1 MEIIPEFYT
10 SPLPPCLNGQG
21 KLAEPPAIF
30 CMGQHDLILLL
41 GDLPFLHQFPSFV
54 FHIVLIG
61 ADDIE
66 PDLVLS
72 LGDQLKGIRPQ
83 IGDIAAP
90 GAVRKGQLPLIVGK
104 MGIAQ
109 GGAVLQ
115 FSDRE
120 VELLQ
125 IIGCEQ
131 AQHGGFIVLPG
142 GDGAV
147 AHTEAIVIFLHRHR
161 VILGAAKAIGIQ
173 RKLLISCVGLPVEG
187 LLLFCEEIGR
197 FAVCLR
203 HQFQSGGSLRGH
215 RVLLQLG
222 LGRGRLRAAVR
233 RGILPGTAGHRKS
246 QQDTAEQK
254 TESAAEESSAES
266 TASGNDNKDS
276 SGSGENHT
284 EQSTENTT
292 ENSTEDTTEETQ
304 PTAKCTCK
312 EKCSQYAVDEDCE
325 VCAKDYKECAYINP
339 SVKITINTP
348 SGWHND
354 TTKVT
359 VKVEDTIVSGNFT
372 IQTVKAK
379 VGQNGSWTDITEDM
393 YIEISENSTI
403 YVQVTDQKGK
413 TYEKK
418 RYIKC
423 FDFTKPTL
431 NAAVSDGLLSIQAH
445 DTDSG
450 IKAIYVNGYEF
461 TEHTNGAL
469 NIRLQQFD
477 AGYQYFTI
485 SAMDNAGNTSEI
497 YKTANPYYTDPENK
511 DSNEKDPAQQLPV
524 DASATK
530 PSSATAQVTEH
541 TKTDVNGNTV
551 SQTGSGT
558 TSSSSATTKQSPS
571 AGDTSKD
578 ADQSSDSQTSEKGK
592 EFYTIQTASE
602 KVFYL
607 VIDRDGEDEKVY
619 FLTEVSEN
627 DLLNTT
633 TDNSETLPKNS
644 AALESAIPT
653 KDSALSNNNAD
664 TTGDKTQGAESV
676 EDSTEDST
684 EDTSEPKENTA
695 KADGSGFTYILM
707 GIAAVAVIGVVY
719 VVKSKKKKENFI
731 DEDEDE
737 DELDEDYDYDDEEE
751 TEQDSDEAFING
763 GDDAESVDT
772 DENDNEDNN
781 NENDEEDGEE

>member
-1 MEIIPEFYT
+1 MKNRRLSARAVVSFML
-10 SPLPPCLNGQG
+10 S
-21 KLAEPPAIF
+21 AILF
-30 CMGQHDLILLL
+30 CM
-41 GDLPFLHQFPSFV
+41 P
-54 FHIVLIG
+54 IG
-61 ADDIE
+61 AFFANRANT
-66 PDLVLS
+66 V
-72 LGDQLKGIRPQ
+72 
-83 IGDIAAP
+83 
-90 GAVRKGQLPLIVGK
+90 
-104 MGIAQ
+104 
-109 GGAVLQ
+109 
-115 FSDRE
+115 E
-120 VELLQ
+120 VHAE
-125 IIGCEQ
+125 
-131 AQHGGFIVLPG
+131 
-142 GDGAV
+142 
-147 AHTEAIVIFLHRHR
+147 
-161 VILGAAKAIGIQ
+161 
-173 RKLLISCVGLPVEG
+173 
-187 LLLFCEEIGR
+187 
-197 FAVCLR
+197 
-203 HQFQSGGSLRGH
+203 
-215 RVLLQLG
+215 
-222 LGRGRLRAAVR
+222 
-233 RGILPGTAGHRKS
+233 
-246 QQDTAEQK
+246 DTA
-254 TESAAEESSAES
+254 
-266 TASGNDNKDS
+266 
-276 SGSGENHT
+276 

-292 ENSTEDTTEETQ
+292 ENSTEGTTEDSSEETQ
-304 PTAKCTCK
+304 PAAKCTCK

-325 VCAKDYKECAYINP
+325 VCAKNYKECTYINP

-359 VKVEDTIVSGNFT
+359 VKVEDMIVSGNFT
-372 IQTVKAK
+372 VQTVKAK

-413 TYEKK
+413 TYEKN

-558 TSSSSATTKQSPS
+558 NSSSSATAKQSPS
-571 AGDTSKD
+571 TGDTSKD

-664 TTGDKTQGAESV
+664 TTGEKTQGAESV

-684 EDTSEPKENTA
+684 EDTSEPKEDTA

-737 DELDEDYDYDDEEE
+737 DELDEDYDYEDEEE

-763 GDDAESVDT
+763 GDDTESVDT

-781 NENDEEDGEE
+781 NENNEEDGEE

>member
-1 MEIIPEFYT
+1 MKMK
-10 SPLPPCLNGQG
+10 
-21 KLAEPPAIF
+21 KLSVKALMSLILSAILF
-30 CMGQHDLILLL
+30 CM
-41 GDLPFLHQFPSFV
+41 PV
-54 FHIVLIG
+54 G
-61 ADDIE
+61 AFFANRANT
-66 PDLVLS
+66 V
-72 LGDQLKGIRPQ
+72 
-83 IGDIAAP
+83 
-90 GAVRKGQLPLIVGK
+90 
-104 MGIAQ
+104 
-109 GGAVLQ
+109 
-115 FSDRE
+115 E
-120 VELLQ
+120 VHAE
-125 IIGCEQ
+125 
-131 AQHGGFIVLPG
+131 
-142 GDGAV
+142 
-147 AHTEAIVIFLHRHR
+147 
-161 VILGAAKAIGIQ
+161 
-173 RKLLISCVGLPVEG
+173 
-187 LLLFCEEIGR
+187 
-197 FAVCLR
+197 
-203 HQFQSGGSLRGH
+203 
-215 RVLLQLG
+215 
-222 LGRGRLRAAVR
+222 
-233 RGILPGTAGHRKS
+233 
-246 QQDTAEQK
+246 DTAEQK

-292 ENSTEDTTEETQ
+292 ENSTEGTTEEIQ
-304 PTAKCTCK
+304 PAAKCTCK

-359 VKVEDTIVSGNFT
+359 VKVEDTVVSGNFT
-372 IQTVKAK
+372 IQKVQAK

-413 TYEKK
+413 IYEKN

-450 IKAIYVNGYEF
+450 IRAIYVNGYEF

-524 DASATK
+524 DASTTK

-551 SQTGSGT
+551 SQTGTNTGT
-558 TSSSSATTKQSPS
+558 TAKQSPS
-571 AGDTSKD
+571 TGDTSKD

-664 TTGDKTQGAESV
+664 TTGEKTQETESV

-684 EDTSEPKENTA
+684 EDTSEPKEDTA

-737 DELDEDYDYDDEEE
+737 DELDEDYDYEDEDEA
-751 TEQDSDEAFING
+751 EQDSDEAFLNG
-763 GDDAESVDT
+763 GDDTESEDT
-772 DENDNEDNN
+772 GENDSEDNSDN
-781 NENDEEDGEE
+781 DNDEENGEE